1 MKPGSI
7 IGRTRR
13 TATPVLYLGISGL
26 IGGLISACAVG
37 PDFHAPAAP
46 AVQQYTVGTQ
56 PVTTV
61 ASAGAG
67 GEAQHFDAGMDIP
80 AQWWTLFHSAQ
91 LDVLV
96 RTALSNSPQ
105 IAQAKATLRQASATL
120 EGETGATRYP
130 QVDLQLGAMRQQID
144 TTALGIPNV
153 PQAGPFNL
161 YNASLNV
168 SYTVDAFGANTRM
181 LEGLQAQVQNQAEEL
196 QAARLTLAGNVVTA
210 AIRQAALRAQIDSME
225 HMLQLQRQQL
235 AIMSQRLAAGGISTL
250 DLKNQSTLVAQ
261 SEAALPSLQQ
271 QMAQVSH
278 QLAVYLG
285 KAPGEIE
292 VSPLDLNSLTLPEQ
306 LPLSLPSALARQR
319 PDIRAAEAT
328 LHQASAQVGV
338 ATAGLYPQ
346 LTLSSSAGVEQ
357 THISDIANSLN
368 VWSFGLKLMQPLFH
382 GGELRAKKRSAVAA
396 YDAAAAGYQQTVLQA
411 LQQVADSL
419 RALEHDAQALQARTQ
434 AAENA
439 KSSLAITQQ
448 QYQVGGV
455 SHLSLLD
462 AQRQSMQ
469 NDLDRTVAQ
478 AARYSDT
485 AALLQALGGGW
496 WNASASMPGA
506 QGAN

>member
-1 MKPGSI
+1 M
-7 IGRTRR
+7 
-13 TATPVLYLGISGL
+13 GISGL
-26 IGGLISACAVG
+26 IGGCAVG
-37 PDFHAPAAP
+37 PDFQAPTAP
-46 AVQQYTVGTQ
+46 SVAQYT
-56 PVTTV
+56 
-61 ASAGAG
+61 AGAQPQGTASSTGSG
-67 GEAQHFDAGMDIP
+67 GVAQHFDAGMDIP
-80 AQWWTLFHSAQ
+80 AQWWSLFHSAQ
-91 LDVLV
+91 LDALV
-96 RTALSNSPQ
+96 RTALANSPL
-105 IAQAKATLRQASATL
+105 IAQAKATLRQASETL
-120 EGETGATRYP
+120 GGETGDTRYP
-130 QVDLQLGAMRQQID
+130 KVDLQLGGVRQQID
-144 TTALGIPNV
+144 TSALGIPNV

-168 SYTVDAFGANTRM
+168 SYTIDAFGANSRM

-210 AIRQAALRAQIDSME
+210 AIRQAALQAQINSTE
-225 HMLQLQRQQL
+225 QMLQLQRRQL
-235 AIMSQRLAAGGISTL
+235 TIMAQRLDAGGIAEL
-250 DLKNQSTLVAQ
+250 DLKNQRTLVAQ

-271 QMAQVSH
+271 QMAQVTH

-285 KAPGEIE
+285 KAPGEAAIR
-292 VSPLDLNSLTLPEQ
+292 PLDLNQLTLPER

-346 LTLSSSAGVEQ
+346 LTLSGSAGAEQ

-368 VWSFGLKLMQPLFH
+368 VWSLGLKLMQPLFH

-396 YDAAAAGYQQTVLQA
+396 YDAAAAGYQQTVLLA

-419 RALEHDAQALQARTQ
+419 RALENDALTLQSRTQ
-434 AAENA
+434 AAENSR
-439 KSSLAITQQ
+439 SSLAITQK
-448 QYQVGGV
+448 QYQAGGV
-455 SHLSLLD
+455 SHLALLD

-469 NDLDRTVAQ
+469 NDLDRTVTQ

-496 WNASASMPGA
+496 WNAAETEASPR
-506 QGAN
+506 